1 MGETAAVQLIIEIEN
16 GGVDPG
22 GGTSGPGSGARIH
35 HASEI
40 GVDTD
45 FKPIRP
51 DDFPEF
57 SGNMEIIK
65 WQDTAHFRIYEKYL
79 RIIAVFSHWKHADL
93 VE

>member
-1 MGETAAVQLIIEIEN
+1 MGETAPVKLVIEIEN

-22 GGTSGPGSGARIH
+22 RRPAGAGSGAGIH
-35 HASEI
+35 DASEI
-40 GVDTD
+40 GVNTD
-45 FKPIRP
+45 FKLVRP

-57 SGNMEIIK
+57 SRYMEIIK

>member
-1 MGETAAVQLIIEIEN
+1 MADSDIEN

-22 GGTSGPGSGARIH
+22 GRPAGTGSGAGIH
-35 HASEI
+35 DASEI

-45 FKPIRP
+45 FKPVRS
-51 DDFPEF
+51 DDFSEF

-65 WQDTAHFRIYEKYL
+65 WQDTAHFRIYEKNL
-79 RIIAVFSHWKHADL
+79 RIIAVFSHWKNADL